1 MAKTPIKRTGITE
14 ETAKH
19 FIINAGAVYSNLTY
33 STPGGWEGELLGA
46 TSGGNE
52 VAITMEFRE
61 IEIDGAFSKYVGQK
75 VLLASDATLTANV
88 KEITSNVIKMSILGV
103 SEPGD
108 GTTVPAEYM
117 VISGKGKVEPTDY
130 LTNIALVGEISGTN
144 EPIIVILDNALC
156 TSGLNFST
164 ADDDEAVVS
173 MVFEAHADADQ
184 IDDRKL
190 PARIYMP
197 IQA

>member
-19 FIINAGAVYSNLTY
+19 FIINAGAIYSDLTY
-33 STPGGWEGELLGA
+33 SEDGWEGELLGA

-88 KEITSNVIKMSILGV
+88 KEITANVIKMSILGV
-103 SEPGD
+103 SEPGN
-108 GTTVPAEYM
+108 GTTAPAEYM

-156 TSGLNFST
+156 TSGLNFSM

-173 MVFEAHADADQ
+173 MVFEAHADANQ
-184 IDDRKL
+184 IEDRKL

>member
-19 FIINAGAVYSNLTY
+19 FIINAGAIYSDLTY
-33 STPGGWEGELLGA
+33 STPEGWQGELLGA

-88 KEITSNVIKMSILGV
+88 KEITANLVKMSILGV
-103 SEPGD
+103 SEPGN
-108 GTTVPAEYM
+108 GTVAPAEYM
-117 VISGKGKVEPTDY
+117 VIRGKGKVEPTDY

-184 IDDRKL
+184 IEDRTL